1 MDKGEPLRAAMKKAG
16 LDIPTL
22 AAKTGLSKTLI
33 GFTVGKGRSARE
45 DCSDRAAQL
54 IANAL
59 DVEVD
64 TLFETVTFTL
74 TESTSTRGTRILAS
88 RSPLPDRLMDQQE
101 LARFL
106 KKSSTWI
113 DEQIRLNPEWPGL
126 IYAGRARR
134 FDPYA
139 VLDGLRPERTSA

>member
-1 MDKGEPLRAAMKKAG
+1 MDKGVPLRAAMAAAG

-45 DCSDRAAQL
+45 NCSDRTAEL
-54 IANAL
+54 IAKAL
-59 DVEVD
+59 EVEVD
-64 TLFETVTFTL
+64 ALFEVVNFTL

-113 DEQIRLNPEWPGL
+113 DRQIRMNPEWPGL

-139 VLDGLRPERTSA
+139 VVDGLRPERTSA